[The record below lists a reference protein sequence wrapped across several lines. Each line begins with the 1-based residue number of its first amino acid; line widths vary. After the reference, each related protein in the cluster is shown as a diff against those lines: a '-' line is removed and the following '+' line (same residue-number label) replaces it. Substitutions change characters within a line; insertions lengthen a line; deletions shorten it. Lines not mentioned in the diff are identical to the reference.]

1 MSEVQYNSSIGEY
14 MTLFLNERRS
24 LGHKALDVKF
34 TLLTIDH
41 YLESIKYRKSYIDK
55 DTYLAWLETQQQY
68 KPATRY
74 QHISIFR
81 RLLKYMCNL
90 GVECYVP
97 IQPRQHNKNFT
108 PYIFSKEE
116 IERIFIAVDSLQ
128 IVSHHSNS
136 IMIAVPAILRTLYS
150 TGMRISEALAIKNK
164 DIDFVK
170 HIIVLHE
177 TKNGSQRIAPIND
190 SLEMVLKQYVSYRNQ
205 IPISNLDSPDSFFFV
220 SSLGKNMARNT
231 VRNYF
236 QRIITTAGIAY
247 KGGHEG
253 PRLHD
258 LRHTACVHSL
268 INQVRQGRDIY
279 CSLPMLSVFM
289 GHKKVSDTEHY
300 LRLTADMY
308 PDIVKLDMSVTANI
322 SSVLREAINKNG
334 HENI

>member
-68 KPATRY
+68 KSATRY

-81 RLLKYMCNL
+81 RLLKYMCSL

-116 IERIFIAVDSLQ
+116 IERIFIAADSLQ

-205 IPISNLDSPDSFFFV
+205 IPVSNLDSPDSFFFV
-220 SSLGKNMARNT
+220 SSLGKK
-231 VRNYF
+231 Y
-236 QRIITTAGIAY
+236 
-247 KGGHEG
+247 G
-253 PRLHD
+253 PE
-258 LRHTACVHSL
+258 HS
-268 INQVRQGRDIY
+268 
-279 CSLPMLSVFM
+279 S
-289 GHKKVSDTEHY
+289 
-300 LRLTADMY
+300 
-308 PDIVKLDMSVTANI
+308 
-322 SSVLREAINKNG
+322 
-334 HENI
+334 